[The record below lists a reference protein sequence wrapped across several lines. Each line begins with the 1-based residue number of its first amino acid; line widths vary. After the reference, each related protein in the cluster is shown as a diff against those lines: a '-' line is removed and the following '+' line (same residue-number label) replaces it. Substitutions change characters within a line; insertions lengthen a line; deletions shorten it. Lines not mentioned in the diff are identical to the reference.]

1 MPIFRE
7 IIDEDYKILIWKYDE
22 NEQFSPQLFLDEET
36 LKNIENLHPKRQK
49 EILITRV
56 MLRMVLPKHQL
67 LYKENKEPYL
77 NPSDQYIS
85 ISHSFPFAVIAIS
98 KNKIGID
105 LEKIQPKLQILKN
118 KFLYLTEYDWV
129 KTSQE
134 LEYLTAIWAI
144 KESLYKIDSSKY
156 WSFREHYEIDSFC
169 LNQSS
174 LQDIKCRVFDET
186 KNNEYLAKLEKI
198 EDFYL
203 AITKK

>member
-22 NEQFSPQLFLDEET
+22 NEQFNPHFILDKET
-36 LKNIENLHPKRQK
+36 LKNIKNLHPKRQK

-56 MLRMVLPKHQL
+56 MLRMFLPKHQL
-67 LYKENKEPYL
+67 LYKESKEPYL

-118 KFLYLTEYDWV
+118 KFLYITEYDWI
-129 KTSQE
+129 KSSQE

-174 LQDIKCRVFDET
+174 HQNIKCRVFDET